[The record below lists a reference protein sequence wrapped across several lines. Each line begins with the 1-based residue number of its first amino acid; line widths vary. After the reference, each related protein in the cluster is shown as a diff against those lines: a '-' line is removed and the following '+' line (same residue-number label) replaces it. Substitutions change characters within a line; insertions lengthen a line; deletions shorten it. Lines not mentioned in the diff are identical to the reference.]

1 MNKSR
6 IRIDKP
12 AAIAKAATP
21 NQESALN
28 KAQTADVPM
37 LTISERE
44 YNWLKS
50 CEKIVQESRAAA
62 FAVQEDLR
70 RKPMLQRAKELIGGD
85 RQRDYGNKLQ
95 NFSQIAMLWQGTL
108 APKLQATEKITPE
121 EVALC
126 MMQVKIARL
135 SKSPD
140 HADSILDIA
149 GYAGCYDEVQLER
162 TTGMPLYGATE
173 DPRAE
178 FNPSEFNPF
187 ANL

>member
-70 RKPMLQRAKELIGGD
+70 KKPMLQRANELIGGD

-108 APKLQATEKITPE
+108 APKLQAAEKITPE

-149 GYAGCYDEVQLER
+149 GYAGCYDAVQLER
-162 TTGMPLYGATE
+162 TTGMPLMGATE

>member
-1 MNKSR
+1 MSAKKSSPR
-6 IRIDKP
+6 SIKSNP
-12 AAIAKAATP
+12 NFAANYEADTVASERQQVQAAV
-21 NQESALN
+21 
-28 KAQTADVPM
+28 VPM
-37 LTISERE
+37 ITISEHE

-50 CEKIVQESRAAA
+50 CEKLVHKFSANNYAASEE
-62 FAVQEDLR
+62 QR
-70 RKPMLQRAKELIGGD
+70 KKPMLQRANELIGGD

-108 APKLQATEKITPE
+108 APKLQAAEKITPE

-149 GYAGCYDEVQLER
+149 GYAGCYDAVQLER
-162 TTGMPLYGATE
+162 KTGMPLMGATE
-173 DPRAE
+173 DPRAKL
-178 FNPSEFNPF
+178 NPF
-187 ANL
+187 HNL